1 MNTLELQNKLG
12 KEFVFFDGAM
22 GTMLQKAGLPTGGLP
37 EEYNFLHPEIIEG
50 IHRQYAEAGADI
62 LTTNTFGANELKLAE
77 SNYSVE
83 EIIHQA
89 IALAKNK
96 SNGSLVALDI
106 GPIGQLLEPI
116 GDLSFERAYDIFKR
130 QVLAGVSGG
139 ADLILIE
146 TVSDLHELKAAILA
160 SRENSNLP
168 IFATMTF
175 QSDGRT
181 LTGTDPSTMAHVIGR
196 LGVTALGVNCSLGP
210 SELKPIIEA
219 MSKATDVPIMVQPN
233 AGLPKFHDG
242 VTSFDIS
249 ADDFA
254 EEMAS
259 LVAAGASVLGGCCGS
274 TPEFIIKMRKK
285 IAALRPVSI
294 KAEKATV
301 VCSSTKTVHI
311 GGDPVLIGERINP
324 TGKKLFKEALKRG
337 DFDYVVTE
345 AILQKEAGAAI
356 LDVNVG
362 IREID
367 EREAMIKA
375 IKEIQDVLDT
385 PLQVDSTKP
394 AVLEAALRICNGKPI
409 INSVSGEENSL
420 RSILPLAKKYG
431 ACILGLTL
439 DEKGIP
445 KTAEDRIKVADKI
458 IHRALKAGIPRED
471 ILIDC
476 LVLTASAQQ
485 KEVVETIKAVTE
497 IKRLFGVKT
506 VLGISNVSF
515 GLPGRDLINGTFLA
529 MALTAGL
536 DAPIVDP
543 LSPGIQNI
551 VKTYRVLSGK
561 DEDARDYLDSFTD
574 EPSRTPSSTD
584 ISLKTL
590 KQIILEGHKGAVK
603 EKTLEMLQTVDPM
616 EIVNVHLIPALDY
629 VGEQYEKRILF
640 LPQLIRSAE
649 TVKSSFEILQEHLSK
664 DGRPRLTKGR
674 VILATVKGDVHDI
687 GKNIVKTLLQNYGF
701 EILDLGKNVTPE
713 AIVEEA
719 IKNDIK
725 LVGLSAL
732 MTTTVDTMA
741 ETIKLL
747 HEKHP
752 SCHTFVGGA
761 VLSPELSR
769 QINADYYGKDARSA
783 VSIAQNFFK

>member
-22 GTMLQKAGLPTGGLP
+22 GTMLQKAGLPVGGLP
-37 EEYNFLHPEIIEG
+37 EEYNFLHPEIIED

-62 LTTNTFGANELKLAE
+62 ITTNTFGANELKLAE

-89 IALAKNK
+89 VALAKNK
-96 SNGSLVALDI
+96 SSGRLVALDV

-146 TVSDLHELKAAILA
+146 TLSDLHELKAAILA
-160 SRENSNLP
+160 ARENSNLP

-175 QSDGRT
+175 QDDGRS

-210 SELKPIIEA
+210 SELKPIVEA

-233 AGLPKFHDG
+233 AGLPKFHKG

-249 ADDFA
+249 A

-259 LVAAGASVLGGCCGS
+259 LAAAGASVLGGCCGS
-274 TPEFIIKMRKK
+274 TPEFIIKMKK
-285 IAALRPVSI
+285 KVASLGPVSI
-294 KAEKATV
+294 KSEKTTV
-301 VCSSTKTVHI
+301 VCSSSKTVHI
-311 GGDPVLIGERINP
+311 GGDPILIGERINP

-337 DFDYVVTE
+337 DFDYVVSE
-345 AILQKEAGAAI
+345 AILQKEAGASI

-367 EREAMIKA
+367 EREAMVKA

-385 PLQVDSTKP
+385 PLQIDSTK
-394 AVLEAALRICNGKPI
+394 ADVIEAALRICNGKPI
-409 INSVSGEENSL
+409 INSVNGEEKSL
-420 RSILPLAKKYG
+420 SAILPLAKKYG

-439 DEKGIP
+439 DENGIP
-445 KTAEDRIKVADKI
+445 RTADERIKVADKI
-458 IHRALKAGIPRED
+458 INRAIKEGIPRED

-515 GLPGRDLINGTFLA
+515 GLPGRDLLNSTFLA
-529 MALTAGL
+529 MALSAGL

-543 LSPGIQNI
+543 LSKDIQNTL
-551 VKTYRVLSGK
+551 KTYRVLAGK
-561 DEDARDYLDSFTD
+561 DEDASDYLNSFTN
-574 EPSRTPSSTD
+574 EPSREPSSAY
-584 ISLKTL
+584 ISQKTL
-590 KQIILEGHKGAVK
+590 KQIILDGHKSAIK
-603 EKTLEMLQTVDPM
+603 EKTLEMLQTVDAM
-616 EIVNVHLIPALDY
+616 DIVNFHLIPALDY

-649 TVKSSFEILQEHLSK
+649 TVKSSFEILQEHISTNGK
-664 DGRPRLTKGR
+664 PRLNKGNI
-674 VILATVKGDVHDI
+674 ILATVKGDVHDI

-701 EILDLGKNVTPE
+701 EILDLGKNVSPE
-713 AIVEEA
+713 KIVEEA
-719 IKNDIK
+719 IKKDIK
-725 LVGLSAL
+725 LLGLSAL

-741 ETIKLL
+741 ETIALL

-769 QINADYYGKDARSA
+769 QISADYYGKDARAA

>member
-1 MNTLELQNKLG
+1 M
-12 KEFVFFDGAM
+12 
-22 GTMLQKAGLPTGGLP
+22 
-37 EEYNFLHPEIIEG
+37 
-50 IHRQYAEAGADI
+50 
-62 LTTNTFGANELKLAE
+62 
-77 SNYSVE
+77 
-83 EIIHQA
+83 
-89 IALAKNK
+89 
-96 SNGSLVALDI
+96 
-106 GPIGQLLEPI
+106 
-116 GDLSFERAYDIFKR
+116 
-130 QVLAGVSGG
+130 
-139 ADLILIE
+139 
-146 TVSDLHELKAAILA
+146 
-160 SRENSNLP
+160 
-168 IFATMTF
+168 
-175 QSDGRT
+175 
-181 LTGTDPSTMAHVIGR
+181 
-196 LGVTALGVNCSLGP
+196 
-210 SELKPIIEA
+210 
-219 MSKATDVPIMVQPN
+219 
-233 AGLPKFHDG
+233 
-242 VTSFDIS
+242 
-249 ADDFA
+249 
-254 EEMAS
+254 
-259 LVAAGASVLGGCCGS
+259 
-274 TPEFIIKMRKK
+274 
-285 IAALRPVSI
+285 
-294 KAEKATV
+294 
-301 VCSSTKTVHI
+301 
-311 GGDPVLIGERINP
+311 
-324 TGKKLFKEALKRG
+324 
-337 DFDYVVTE
+337 TE

-385 PLQVDSTKP
+385 PLQIDSTKP

-420 RSILPLAKKYG
+420 RTILPLAKKYG

-458 IHRALKAGIPRED
+458 IRRALKAGIPRED

-485 KEVVETIKAVTE
+485 KEVIETIKAVTE

-515 GLPGRDLINGTFLA
+515 GLPGRDLINSTFLA
-529 MALTAGL
+529 MALSAGL

-561 DEDARDYLDSFTD
+561 DENARDYLASFTD
-574 EPSRTPSSTD
+574 EPSIAPSSSD
-584 ISLKTL
+584 ISQKSL

-603 EKTLEMLQTVDPM
+603 EKTLEMLQTVDAM
-616 EIVNVHLIPALDY
+616 EIVNDHLIPALDY

-674 VILATVKGDVHDI
+674 IILATVKGDVHDI

-701 EILDLGKNVTPE
+701 EILDLGKNITPE

-747 HEKHP
+747 NEKHP

-769 QINADYYGKDARSA
+769 QIDADYYGKDARAA
-783 VSIAQNFFK
+783 VSIAQDFFK